1 MDGIARG
8 REDEFAAQLA
18 RGEIV
23 ALLQITHLMGGIGQL
38 DSVNCDVSRQRVRGG
53 RGSLD
58 LA

>member
-8 REDEFAAQLA
+8 REDEFALLA

-23 ALLQITHLMGGIGQL
+23 ALLTHLMGGIGQS
-38 DSVNCDVSRQRVRGG
+38 DSVNCDVSRQRVRGR
-53 RGSLD
+53 RGSRD

>member
-8 REDEFAAQLA
+8 REGEFAALLA

-23 ALLQITHLMGGIGQL
+23 ALLTHLMGGIGQS
-38 DSVNCDVSRQRVRGG
+38 DSVNCDVSRQRVRGR
-53 RGSLD
+53 RGSHD